1 MLSWKQSQFSH
12 CSLWNY
18 VFPVLFWNNLNL
30 HSVVFETVC
39 LHNLL
44 KQSHYC
50 QCQFVLKKKSEFLQ
64 YCVWNTSSF
73 LFQCC
78 LETILIAHCC
88 FWNSISFLNFVFEA
102 VSVYMMFSL
111 KQSHFP
117 STVFEAISVC
127 LTSPVLSL
135 KQSQF
140 PQYCLWNKIDFPIV
154 VFWNSLKFPRQS
166 EFPILSLEQFQ
177 LPHHCLE
184 TVLLSSVLS
193 FEIKSGS
200 IVLFLKQHW
209 YPPKNLHQ
217 SLLLFWN
224 SFTFPSVVFETIS
237 DFLLLF
243 LKQWWCPQKTLHQSS
258 LLSWNSFTF
267 PSVVFETIS
276 GSLELFLEQRWAE
289 NLRFPSVG
297 KEQGNNLREIS
308 IGKQSQVP

>member
-50 QCQFVLKKKSEFLQ
+50 QCQFVFEKKSEFPQ
-64 YCVWNTSSF
+64 YCLWNTFSF

-102 VSVYMMFSL
+102 VSVSLMFFL

-140 PQYCLWNKIDFPIV
+140 PRYCLWKNWFPHCCL
-154 VFWNSLKFPRQS
+154 LKQS
-166 EFPILSLEQFQ
+166 QVSQTVWISPVLSLEQFQ

-193 FEIKSGS
+193 FKTKSGS
-200 IVLFLKQHW
+200 IMLFLKQHW
-209 YPPKNLHQ
+209 CPQKDLHQ
-217 SLLLFWN
+217 SLLL
-224 SFTFPSVVFETIS
+224 S
-237 DFLLLF
+237 
-243 LKQWWCPQKTLHQSS
+243 
-258 LLSWNSFTF
+258 
-267 PSVVFETIS
+267 
-276 GSLELFLEQRWAE
+276 
-289 NLRFPSVG
+289 
-297 KEQGNNLREIS
+297 
-308 IGKQSQVP
+308 